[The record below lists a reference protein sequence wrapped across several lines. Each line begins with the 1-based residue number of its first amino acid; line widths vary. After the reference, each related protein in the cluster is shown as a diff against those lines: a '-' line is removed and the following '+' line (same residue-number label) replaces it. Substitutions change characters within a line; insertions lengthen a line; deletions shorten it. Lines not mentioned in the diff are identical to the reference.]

1 MAQDST
7 TSRAAAP
14 EPRVILGIQAHP
26 DDIDFSSG
34 GTVAKFVRDGHEVHY
49 LSVTSGNKGSHDRTV
64 DPAALA
70 ELREREQE
78 EAARR
83 LGVRSCRFL
92 RYNDG
97 EVEVNLTLRRQIA
110 RVIREVRAYT
120 IMTFDPWRP
129 YQLHPDHRAT
139 GLAALD
145 AVIAARDHLF
155 FPEQLRD
162 GIDIAR
168 VHEAY
173 LFGAAD
179 PDTWVDITD
188 TMTIKFH
195 ATTAHAS
202 QIRDDLAERE
212 KRQRARA
219 HEIGEP
225 HGLEYAEAFKVLHL
239 N

>member
-1 MAQDST
+1 MARDVAST
-7 TSRAAAP
+7 GPVPPDRK
-14 EPRVILGIQAHP
+14 VILGIQAHP

-34 GTVAKFVRDGHEVHY
+34 GTVARFVKDGHEVHY
-49 LSVTSGNKGSHDRTV
+49 LSVTSGNKGTHDREM
-64 DPAALA
+64 DPAQLA
-70 ELREREQE
+70 ETREAEQQ

-83 LGVRSCRFL
+83 LGVSSCRFL

-97 EVEVNLTLRRQIA
+97 EVEANLTLRRQIA
-110 RVIREVRAYT
+110 QAIREVRPYT

-162 GIDIAR
+162 GLEIAR
-168 VHEAY
+168 VHEVY
-173 LFGAAD
+173 LFGAGE
-179 PDTWVDITD
+179 PDTWVDISE
-188 TMTIKFH
+188 TIETKIH
-195 ATTAHAS
+195 AATAHGS
-202 QIRDDLAERE
+202 QIRDDLDRRAE
-212 KRQRARA
+212 RQRARA
-219 HEIGEP
+219 REVGEP
-225 HGLEYAEAFKVLHL
+225 QGLPFAEAFKVLHL